1 MDSLFGRKKGRPRQ
15 GSVTGDLSE
24 RSVPYD
30 RLPSSPRAPVPVA
43 NTTQGIRS
51 QISAPI
57 TNPTL
62 TANGT
67 ELNKFSMQRNRAERE
82 RLYDQAGMTR
92 PGSPSTSISTSDS
105 HTLYS
110 ESMSPSAST
119 SKLQKGGQTR
129 RLRSSEASST
139 SSPRSQVMSDFGNF
153 PPSTPGQSNAT
164 PRPMSGA
171 TSRSGNRDSKYAP
184 SMITSDSH
192 QSHLSHFYHRHG
204 DRDEDFQF
212 PRPENDEEIEAMF
225 ENVRQARGLGELPG
239 MSIDRKWIMV
249 YSDAQMRWKES
260 KKEEEQVRKQDNN
273 GPQSQQLLPETPEWF
288 IKKFLDRTITADQA
302 SGLLVCLRNKEVR
315 CVFDVFFTGLSWSD
329 RCTAGS
335 NTLLSYKGRRY
346 LAKPLHIS
354 VGRAARGAK
363 PTFSWSTRWLWD

>member
-1 MDSLFGRKKGRPRQ
+1 
-15 GSVTGDLSE
+15 
-24 RSVPYD
+24 
-30 RLPSSPRAPVPVA
+30 
-43 NTTQGIRS
+43 
-51 QISAPI
+51 
-57 TNPTL
+57 
-62 TANGT
+62 
-67 ELNKFSMQRNRAERE
+67 
-82 RLYDQAGMTR
+82 
-92 PGSPSTSISTSDS
+92 
-105 HTLYS
+105 
-110 ESMSPSAST
+110 
-119 SKLQKGGQTR
+119 
-129 RLRSSEASST
+129 
-139 SSPRSQVMSDFGNF
+139 
-153 PPSTPGQSNAT
+153 
-164 PRPMSGA
+164 
-171 TSRSGNRDSKYAP
+171 
-184 SMITSDSH
+184 
-192 QSHLSHFYHRHG
+192 
-204 DRDEDFQF
+204 
-212 PRPENDEEIEAMF
+212 MF

-315 CVFDVFFTGLSWSD
+315 CVFDVSFTALSWSD

-335 NTLLSYKGRRY
+335 TTLLSYKGRRY